1 MNSVEARA
9 MFLRILM
16 DKVRQDRHPSATHMA
31 IIEQTLP
38 PEWIPD
44 YLEILFEKIADDPH
58 PSIPMLHR
66 IAGLVDAA
74 R

>member
-9 MFLRILM
+9 VFLRILM
-16 DKVRQDRHPSATHMA
+16 DQVRQDRHPSATHMA
-31 IIEQTLP
+31 LIEQALP

-66 IAGLVDAA
+66 IRRMVDAA
-74 R
+74 P